1 MPPPK
6 RSDQTEIHMRVMAAL
21 SAPRSGRMRH
31 MASGQ
36 SDRLEQ
42 PMLVSFLRLGA
53 VVGVMAAL
61 TAALSHSRLN
71 HTTVALSFL
80 LVVLFT
86 AAAWGLIESLVASL
100 VSMICFNVFFLPP
113 VGTVTI
119 ADPQNWLALFVFLV
133 TSLVASKLSDTA
145 RKRALE
151 SEKRRHE
158 TERLYSL
165 SRMILMSAGDLNQT
179 ARDVALRI
187 QQVFDFRGVT
197 LFESSLNRHF
207 TAGEEF
213 PSSALEAADVARRGD
228 LLRNPE
234 ASRAIVALSLGGK
247 PIGSLAVSG
256 HVVSD
261 GALQATANLAALA
274 LERARNQDLAA
285 RAELSRQAH
294 EFKSTLLDAVA
305 HELKTPLTS
314 IKAAVSSVLSSRQR
328 FTAEETEL
336 LTVVDEETDHLSR
349 MVREAIHMAKIE
361 AGKLQLNRK
370 PVCLH
375 ALIRAALTDMS
386 SRLEGRYVEIH
397 SADGLPEMLADEDLL
412 QLVIRQYLDNALK
425 FSREGSPLR
434 LRLRV
439 GRDQVEFMVEDKG
452 VGIPE
457 SELPLVFD
465 RYYRGRSVQE
475 SAEGTGMGLSIA
487 REIISAHGGKV
498 RVESEPGTGS
508 RFYFT
513 LPLRG

>member
-1 MPPPK
+1 M
-6 RSDQTEIHMRVMAAL
+6 RDMDSDQ
-21 SAPRSGRMRH
+21 SDGPRRPI
-31 MASGQ
+31 
-36 SDRLEQ
+36 L
-42 PMLVSFLRLGA
+42 PMVLRLA
-53 VVGVMAAL
+53 VVLVAVATL
-61 TAALSHSRLN
+61 TVALSHSRLN

-86 AAAWGLIESLVASL
+86 AAAWGLLESVVASL
-100 VSMICFNVFFLPP
+100 AAMICFNVFFLPP
-113 VGTVTI
+113 LGTVTI

-133 TSLVASKLSDTA
+133 SALVASKLSDTA

-179 ARDVALRI
+179 AKDIAFRI
-187 QQVFDFRGVT
+187 QQVFGFQGVT
-197 LFESSLNRHF
+197 LFESSLDRSF
-207 TAGEEF
+207 TAGEEL
-213 PSSALEAADVARRGD
+213 SSPAKEALTDVARRGD
-228 LLRNPE
+228 MIHDPE
-234 ASRAIVALSLGGK
+234 ASLVILALSLGGK
-247 PIGSLAVSG
+247 PIGSLALSG
-256 HVVSD
+256 RMVSD

-285 RAELSRQAH
+285 RAELSRQTQ

-314 IKAAVSSVLSSRQR
+314 IKAAVSSVLSSHQSL
-328 FTAEETEL
+328 TPAATEL
-336 LTVVDEETDHLSR
+336 LTVVDEETDHLGR

-361 AGKLQLNRK
+361 AGKLQLNRRRISLE
-370 PVCLH
+370 V
-375 ALIRAALTDMS
+375 LIRMVLKDMS
-386 SRLEGRYVEIH
+386 SRLEGRCVEIQ
-397 SADGLPEMLADEDLL
+397 SADGLPEVSADEDLL

-425 FSREGSPLR
+425 FSPAGSPLLVR
-434 LRLRV
+434 LRAAR
-439 GRDQVEFMVEDKG
+439 GQVEFMVEDKG
-452 VGIPE
+452 LGIAE

-513 LPLRG
+513 LPCEGLRHEHEQSEDPDRR